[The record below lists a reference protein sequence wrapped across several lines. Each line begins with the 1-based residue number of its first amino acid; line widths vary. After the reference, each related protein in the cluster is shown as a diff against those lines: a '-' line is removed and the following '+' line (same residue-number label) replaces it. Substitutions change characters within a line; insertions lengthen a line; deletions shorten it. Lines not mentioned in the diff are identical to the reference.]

1 MKKIYDKNR
10 VREALSGNE
19 YQDLLE
25 SLEAEETFFWPAEGE
40 NTPEHF

>member
-1 MKKIYDKNR
+1 MKKIYDKSR

-25 SLEAEETFFWPAEGE
+25 SLEAELFLIEYEPGE
-40 NTPEHF
+40 LISAP